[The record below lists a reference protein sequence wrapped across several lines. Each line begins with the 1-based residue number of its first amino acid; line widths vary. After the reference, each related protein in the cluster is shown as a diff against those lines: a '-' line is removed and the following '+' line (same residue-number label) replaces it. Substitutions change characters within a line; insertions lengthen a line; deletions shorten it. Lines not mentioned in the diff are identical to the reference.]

1 MRNRNGWSATVATNS
16 RGLSRVDRTP
26 ASRGFTLVELLVV
39 IAIIGTLVGL
49 LLPAVQAAREAARQS
64 SCSNNLKQQ
73 ALGVHGY
80 HDVVKRLPPYR
91 IAEHKATWNVL
102 ILPYI
107 EEVAFYGEWDLRK
120 CAYDIAAA
128 TRSRVLPVYVCP
140 TRGTGRPLVNEVPDS
155 SHPHGSGP
163 FLFAYGDY
171 AATGGTVY
179 VSPPNLLDGAMVS
192 GRVRD
197 GTAETT
203 VQSSTAQVLDK
214 PWYSV
219 TGFTHIVDGLSK
231 TLLLSERTRG
241 EAAAVGIYNGDSSGA
256 IYGSPTYP
264 MAIDPT
270 TRYSMGSDHPAGCQV
285 AFCDGSTRTLRVE
298 MSATV
303 LGQLVTRRGGETV
316 SLEGF

>member
-1 MRNRNGWSATVATNS
+1 VEIAKSLGTGRNSGVR
-16 RGLSRVDRTP
+16 RVFRH
-26 ASRGFTLVELLVV
+26 GFTLVELLVV

-49 LLPAVQAAREAARQS
+49 LLPAVQSAREAARQS

-73 ALGVHGY
+73 ALGIHNY
-80 HDVVKRLPPYR
+80 HDAAKRLPPYR

-102 ILPYI
+102 ILPYV
-107 EEVAFYGEWDLRK
+107 EEVAFYREWDLRK

-140 TRGTGRPLVNEVPDS
+140 TRGTGRPLVNEVPDT

-171 AATGGTVY
+171 AATAGTVY

-192 GRVRD
+192 GRVKD
-197 GTAETT
+197 GTAENT
-203 VQSSTAQVLDK
+203 VQPVAQVLDK

-219 TGFTHIVDGLSK
+219 TSFTHIGDGLSK

-241 EAAAVGIYNGDSSGA
+241 EAAAVGIYNGDSSGG

-264 MAIDPT
+264 IAIDPT
-270 TRYSMGSDHPAGCQV
+270 TRYSMGSDHPGVCQV
-285 AFCDGSTRTLRVE
+285 SFCDGSTRMLRVE

-316 SLEGF
+316 SPEGF